1 MAAESG
7 DNRSPT
13 ATRQPFASQEEEY
26 VGQYSASQEEECV
39 GQYSASQEE
48 ECVGQYSASQEECL
62 RCKCGQHVPHMISH
76 YVVMTTTCGMFHVVA
91 EL

>member
-13 ATRQPFASQEEEY
+13 ATRQPFASQEEE
-26 VGQYSASQEEECV
+26 CV
-39 GQYSASQEE
+39 R
-48 ECVGQYSASQEECL
+48 QYSASQEECL

-76 YVVMTTTCGMFHVVA
+76 YVATATTCGMFHVVA

>member
-13 ATRQPFASQEEEY
+13 ATRQPFASQEEEC
-26 VGQYSASQEEECV
+26 VRQYSASQEEEC
-39 GQYSASQEE
+39 ASQEE

-76 YVVMTTTCGMFHVVA
+76 YVATATTCGMFHVVA

>member
-13 ATRQPFASQEEEY
+13 ATRQPFASQEEE
-26 VGQYSASQEEECV
+26 CV
-39 GQYSASQEE
+39 RQYSASQEE

-76 YVVMTTTCGMFHVVA
+76 YVATATTCGMFHVVA

>member
-13 ATRQPFASQEEEY
+13 ATRQPFASQEEE
-26 VGQYSASQEEECV
+26 CV
-39 GQYSASQEE
+39 RQYSASQEE

-62 RCKCGQHVPHMISH
+62 RCKFGQHVPHMISH
-76 YVVMTTTCGMFHVVA
+76 YVATATTCGMFHVVA